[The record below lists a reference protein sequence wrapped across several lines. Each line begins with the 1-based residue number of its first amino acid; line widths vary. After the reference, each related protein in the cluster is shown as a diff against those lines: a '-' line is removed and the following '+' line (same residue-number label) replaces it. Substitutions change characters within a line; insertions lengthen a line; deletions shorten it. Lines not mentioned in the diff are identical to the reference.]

1 MNCQQYQEKIVES
14 LATGAA
20 CLAPEVSAHQN
31 SCPVCAAF
39 FDSQRDLFQSIDAGL
54 HTFVNQAVPPLLL
67 SSVRA
72 RLEEH
77 PVPSGAWI
85 PQWSFAVLA
94 AVAVLA
100 ITVVYT
106 SRRQAIHLSS
116 AKVIAIAPRI
126 ANKPEPA
133 MQRPQDSPS
142 VSPRP
147 GTKLAPPAV
156 SPEAAP
162 EVLVLAEER
171 EAFARFIA
179 ETPERKDAALE
190 LPRPESR
197 GADDSID
204 ISLLQID
211 DVEVTPL
218 EGSPGK

>member
-1 MNCQQYQEKIVES
+1 MNCKQYQEKIVES
-14 LATGAA
+14 LATGTD

-31 SCPVCAAF
+31 SCPICAAF
-39 FDSQRDLFQSIDAGL
+39 FDTQRSLFQSIDAGL
-54 HTFVNQAVPPLLL
+54 HTFVNQAVPPSLLP
-67 SSVRA
+67 SVRA
-72 RLEEH
+72 RLEEQ
-77 PVPSGAWI
+77 PGPRGAWI
-85 PQWSFAVLA
+85 SGWSFAVLA
-94 AVAVLA
+94 AVAILA
-100 ITVVYT
+100 ISVAYT
-106 SRRQAIHLSS
+106 SRRQTIHPNSAI
-116 AKVIAIAPRI
+116 AIAIAPRI

-133 MQRPQDSPS
+133 VRPPQELPS

-147 GTKLAPPAV
+147 RTKVAPPAA

-162 EVLVLAEER
+162 EVLVLAEQR
-171 EAFARFIA
+171 AAFAQFVA
-179 ETPERKDAALE
+179 EIPKERDVALE